1 MTSYRLMNKTDV
13 VSQRHTILNHHGCFE
28 HRRISVLRPSGS
40 FAGILAGLMRFIGI
54 RFSLGW
60 LLLRNA
66 VR

>member
-1 MTSYRLMNKTDV
+1 MSYRLMNKTDI
-13 VSQRHTILNHHGCFE
+13 VSQLHTILNHHGCFE
-28 HRRISVLRPSGS
+28 HRISVLRPSGS
-40 FAGILAGLMRFIGI
+40 FAGILAELMRFIGI